1 MEKPLTIKRAEFTQ
15 KLAQTI
21 NEAELPAF
29 IVADCL
35 QAVLIEIQT
44 LATQQYQRDLQAYQQ
59 ANVPECKEVEEVEQN
74 G

>member
-1 MEKPLTIKRAEFTQ
+1 MEKPLTIKRAEFN
-15 KLAQTI
+15 KALAQTI
-21 NEAELPAF
+21 NNAELPAF

-35 QAVLIEIQT
+35 QAVLFEIQN
-44 LATQQYQRDLQAYQQ
+44 LANQQYQNDLQAYQQ